1 MHGSSQTERHSSPG
15 QRQSA
20 GSLRRRWGRRILGC
34 TVAAAFAASAGPAYS
49 WTFVEQDG
57 CNIFNAWDGG
67 LSILFSQREDMS
79 ERSEVAL
86 LLSNEAWRS
95 LKHGELYEVK
105 IENDSR
111 ELTANFLA
119 TVSDKPSL
127 FARVS
132 DDTFQ
137 ELFSFS
143 ATSIVITTGDTLI
156 AKIDPNYDVVASSR
170 FRRCMDGFTQK
181 RARQKYNDFIEQESD
196 RDPFAE
202 PEG

>member
-1 MHGSSQTERHSSPG
+1 MRGSSQTERLSFPG
-15 QRQSA
+15 QKRSV
-20 GSLRRRWGRRILGC
+20 GLLGRRWGRRIVGSSI
-34 TVAAAFAASAGPAYS
+34 AAAFAVFSAPAYS

-57 CNIFNAWDGG
+57 CNIFGSWDGG

-86 LLSNEAWRS
+86 LLSNASWKS
-95 LKHGELYEVK
+95 LRNGEWYEVRIDNGSK
-105 IENDSR
+105 
-111 ELTANFLA
+111 ELTASFLA
-119 TVSDKPSL
+119 SVSDKPSL

-170 FRRCMDGFTQK
+170 FKRCMDGFTQK
-181 RARQKYNDFIEQESD
+181 RARQKYDDFIEQESD
-196 RDPFAE
+196 RDPFAG
-202 PEG
+202 PEE